1 MEIPTAN
8 THSLRCRLAVS
19 REELNDGKEWSIF
32 VLNDM
37 LSPMEVTLVR
47 VSYEWGDQ
55 GHSAVPAILLQVPA
69 RGNVLLWR
77 EGSDGSELNVEVSL
91 QIESLGQ
98 RANVSF
104 ELGKLY
110 RKRNPVLIE
119 ELSRAGWLLLPVQ
132 TGGA

>member
-1 MEIPTAN
+1 MPTSSV
-8 THSLRCRLAVS
+8 HLLRCRLAVCH
-19 REELNDGKEWSIF
+19 EELNDGKEWSIF

-37 LSPMEVTLVR
+37 QSPMDVTLER

-55 GHSAVPAILLQVPA
+55 GHSAVPTIHLQVAA
-69 RGNVLLWR
+69 RGNALLWR
-77 EGSDGSELNVEVSL
+77 EDSDGSELNVELSL

-98 RANVSF
+98 RANLNF

-132 TGGA
+132 AGGA